1 MQPPL
6 VVSLIDFDEVPP
18 PGTRYWRPAPYG
30 PAVGK
35 LHRVDDTPGGP
46 RLVWQMRCCACGY
59 VWDEVTPLRQYSPLP
74 AHCRVCLPAAL
85 RRLGWPRYA

>member
-1 MQPPL
+1 MQPSL

-35 LHRVDDTPGGP
+35 LRRVDGTPGGP
-46 RLVWQMRCCACGY
+46 RLVWQMTCCACGHR
-59 VWDEVTPLRQYSPLP
+59 WEEVTPLRQYSPLP